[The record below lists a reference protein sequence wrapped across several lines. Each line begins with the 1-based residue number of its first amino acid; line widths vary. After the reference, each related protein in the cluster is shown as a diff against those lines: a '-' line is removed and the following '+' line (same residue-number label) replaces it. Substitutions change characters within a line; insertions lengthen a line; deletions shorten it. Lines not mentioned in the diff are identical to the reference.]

1 MSLLVQVFL
10 QPDEIRR
17 LQAHEWDLLVR
28 QARHANLLGRLHHRL
43 LAAGLAA
50 DIPQRPAN
58 HLLSGAVMAGQQHH
72 SIRREVRF
80 LREALAPAG
89 IPLILLKGAAYV
101 AAGLPAAEGRLFA
114 DVDILVPREQLGEAE
129 SALMMT
135 GWQSTA
141 LDAYDQRYYR
151 RWMHELPAMQHIF
164 RGTAL
169 DVHHTILPPTA
180 RLKPDPRLLVEASV
194 EIPGL
199 PGVRTLALP
208 DLILHSATHLFHEG
222 EPDNLLRDLTD
233 LDALLRHLG
242 TTPGNWDVLT
252 ARARQLG
259 LEGPLRL
266 ALRYT
271 CRVLGTPVPAGL
283 DCLGAGGPG
292 QRMLDAI
299 YSRVLRPQH
308 PSTADMLS
316 PLARKSLYIRAH
328 WLRMPPHLLAYHLAH
343 KALFPP
349 AALTKPL
356 SDDKPYEEPGAKKA
370 A

>member
-1 MSLLVQVFL
+1 
-10 QPDEIRR
+10 
-17 LQAHEWDLLVR
+17 
-28 QARHANLLGRLHHRL
+28 
-43 LAAGLAA
+43 
-50 DIPQRPAN
+50 
-58 HLLSGAVMAGQQHH
+58 
-72 SIRREVRF
+72 
-80 LREALAPAG
+80 
-89 IPLILLKGAAYV
+89 
-101 AAGLPAAEGRLFA
+101 
-114 DVDILVPREQLGEAE
+114 
-129 SALMMT
+129 MMT

-242 TTPGNWDVLT
+242 TTPGNWDALV
-252 ARARQLG
+252 ARAQQLG

-271 CRVLGTPVPAGL
+271 CRVLGTPVPAAL

-292 QRMLDAI
+292 QRLLDAI

-308 PSTADMLS
+308 PSTADALS

-349 AALTKPL
+349 EALTKPL
-356 SDDKPYEEPGAKKA
+356 SDDKSHEKPDAKKA